1 MDADEKHRFI
11 LIVGTGITL
20 MLLVVVAVFALDV
33 RSIVQANKPQVEA
46 AVDDV
51 VANVLPLNNP
61 MIDEYGNSILE
72 DEFKLPQGIDMR
84 GPVERGQTVSGS
96 VEMNRLEGW
105 ILEGHKGD
113 QFLLDFE
120 PLEGGYYWQMTVYE
134 EDRDMLAFT
143 ADSESGYADFTQ
155 LPVRLPADGVYY
167 VVISGFGENGD
178 YALAVH

>member
-1 MDADEKHRFI
+1 MDNDEKRHI
-11 LIVGTGITL
+11 LMIVGAGIGLITL
-20 MLLVVVAVFALDV
+20 VTAMIFALDV
-33 RSIVQANKPQVEA
+33 RAVVQANKPQVEA
-46 AVDDV
+46 ALGEV
-51 VANVLPLNNP
+51 VADALPLRDP
-61 MIDEYGNSILE
+61 LLE
-72 DEFKLPQGIDMR
+72 DEFRLPQGVDMR
-84 GPVERGQTVSGS
+84 GPVARGQTVSGS

-105 ILEGHKGD
+105 VLEGRKGD

-143 ADSESGYADFTQ
+143 ADSETGYADFTQ

-178 YALAVH
+178 YALAVY